1 MTSTTSATPLPA
13 NAPAAE
19 APGDRVAQARTLP
32 QALLDEARS
41 QPVQALY
48 GTTVRTRSA
57 LAVDIARELAAP
69 GTAHADLVA
78 LAEAEDADTSGIDAG
93 RLAGYAAALARRRE
107 YRDAYALFRLAERLD
122 PKSVLPEFQIRYGEA
137 ALAATG
143 SAAGVLERYRD
154 LQPRWRHAFE
164 ADEAHPDRGG
174 DAAAWL
180 ERFRVF
186 TGMPDLDVAEGDG
199 PRFDRLQAGPAE
211 AVSGAQ
217 RRISVIMTC
226 YRPDETLFTAIR
238 SVVAQSWQNWELL
251 LVDDAS
257 GPEYGEILARAA
269 ALDERI
275 RLFRLP
281 ENSGTYRARNRALLE
296 CKGVFTTGLDSDDW
310 AHPRWLERQVAPM
323 VADPALV
330 MTFANC
336 IRVRE
341 DLTAVHTGRPVQ
353 GPRSTSVMF
362 RTEPVRERMGYFDA
376 LRKGADTEFHFRFKA
391 VFGNRAVRKLQG
403 EVFTLVRLSGDT
415 LTSSEID
422 NGWQHPARSAYQ
434 SAHQHWREAIRRGH
448 ASGFMEADAPRRELY
463 APSLSRG
470 VRLDGRTFD
479 ELYVADCRY
488 WEDGQKRAVERARE
502 AAAAGK
508 RVGIVHVESLLRL
521 HADVRHLRP
530 EILDFLNESLHGD
543 NPVEFVAP
551 VDRVAAE
558 RLVVTDPSLWEGRG
572 DEFAFTDVGRTET
585 WERTIR
591 PAAAQAVAAIL
602 SAKRSGEARA
612 EARPEEHRGPRRAL
626 AAAGAAAFALLWAAA
641 VASWFAAAP
650 ETAAAVS
657 FTAVSA
663 SGALAVAALSAP
675 GFPRFKALL
684 RRLARR

>member
-13 NAPAAE
+13 ANPASTE
-19 APGDRVAQARTLP
+19 PGEPGTRNTALRE
-32 QALLDEARS
+32 ALLREARS

-48 GTTVRTRSA
+48 ATTVRTRSS

-69 GTAHADLVA
+69 GLTRDELVA
-78 LAEAEDADTSGIDAG
+78 LAESKDADTSAVAPD

-107 YRDAYALFRLAERLD
+107 YQDAYALFTLAERLD
-122 PKSVLPEFQIRYGEA
+122 PKSVLPEFQIRYAEA

-143 SAAGVLERYRD
+143 SAAEVLARFGD
-154 LQPRWRHAFE
+154 LAPRWRHAFE
-164 ADEAHPDRGG
+164 ADQVHPDRGG

-186 TGMPDLDVAEGDG
+186 TGMPDLEVAEGDG
-199 PRFDRLQAGPAE
+199 VRFDRLRAGAAAP
-211 AVSGAQ
+211 VNGQ
-217 RRISVIMTC
+217 RRISVIMTTF
-226 YRPDETLFTAIR
+226 RPDETLFTAIG
-238 SVVAQSWQNWELL
+238 SVIAQSWQNWELL

-281 ENSGTYRARNRALLE
+281 ENSGTYRARNRALVE
-296 CKGVFTTGLDSDDW
+296 CKGVFATGLDSDDW

-323 VADPALV
+323 LADPTVV

-336 IRVRE
+336 VRVRE
-341 DLTAVHTGRPVQ
+341 DLTVVHTGRPVQ

-434 SAHQHWREAIRRGH
+434 SAHQHWRERIRRGQ
-448 ASGFMEADAPRRELY
+448 ASGFIEADAPRRELY
-463 APSLSRG
+463 APSLNRG
-470 VRLDGRTFD
+470 VRLDGRAFD
-479 ELYVADCRY
+479 ELYVVDCRF
-488 WEDGQKRAVERARE
+488 WEDGQRLAVEQARE
-502 AAAAGK
+502 AADAG
-508 RVGIVHVESLLRL
+508 RTVGIAHVESLLRL
-521 HADVRHLRP
+521 RAEVRHLRP
-530 EILDFLNESLHGD
+530 EILDFLNERFHGD

-551 VDRVAAE
+551 VDRVSAE

-572 DEFAFTDVGRTET
+572 DEFAFTAARTEV

-591 PAAAQAVAAIL
+591 PTSSQSVAAIL
-602 SAKRSGEARA
+602 SAKRDAADRA
-612 EARPEEHRGPRRAL
+612 EARPERKGPCRAL
-626 AAAGAAAFALLWAAA
+626 VAACAAAFALLWAGA
-641 VASWFAAAP
+641 VASWFIAGADAAAAL
-650 ETAAAVS
+650 T
-657 FTAVSA
+657 FTALSA
-663 SGALAVAALSAP
+663 SGVLAVAALSSA

-684 RRLARR
+684 RRAARR